1 MRDGIT
7 FCLSQAD
14 RQRLSDIA
22 AAPLSLHKHVWR
34 ARIVR
39 LSSNGL
45 GTWAI
50 MAATGKSKTCVWRWQ
65 ERFMHDGVDGLLRD
79 KSRPP
84 GKAPVPPK
92 RVAQIVRLTQETPPD
107 EATHWTAR
115 AMAKAVGLAVST
127 VQSIW
132 KAHGLAPHRWR
143 SFKLS
148 NDPAETPPSPLSPPQ
163 ASTRFE
169 RRSSFGSGLRSG
181 MPFFSSF
188 SISCTALVVGTD
200 AATQALLTDI
210 GLAPLPAKQK
220 SMSRSPGGG
229 VSKVDRVAEIA
240 VAQTGCA
247 SAGRRQDGR
256 HWPMSSSMRT
266 SLPR

>member
-1 MRDGIT
+1 
-7 FCLSQAD
+7 
-14 RQRLSDIA
+14 
-22 AAPLSLHKHVWR
+22 
-34 ARIVR
+34 
-39 LSSNGL
+39 
-45 GTWAI
+45 
-50 MAATGKSKTCVWRWQ
+50 
-65 ERFMHDGVDGLLRD
+65 MHDGVDGLLRD

-92 RVAQIVRLTQETPPD
+92 RVAQIVRLAQETPPD

-115 AMAKAVGLAVST
+115 AMAKAVGCAVST

-143 SFKLS
+143 IFKLS

-169 RRSSFGSGLRSG
+169 HRSSFGSGLRSG

-229 VSKVDRVAEIA
+229 GLQGRSCRRNSGRANRLRQRGEEAGWAALAHEFVDEDQLAPLA
-240 VAQTGCA
+240 VGF
-247 SAGRRQDGR
+247 
-256 HWPMSSSMRT
+256 
-266 SLPR
+266 